1 MIEPIVFYDIP
12 SYAKDK
18 AWSPNTWKTRFCLN
32 MKGLPYKT
40 VWVEYPDIET
50 LCKKIGATPTST
62 RRSRELLY
70 SLPVIHDPNT
80 KSVVSDSGAIARYLD
95 RTYPDA
101 PTLIPAEAD
110 ALTAALG
117 AALWTVFNPDE
128 DLGAIIVPAAFAQ
141 LRERSRPYFRETR
154 EKWAGGK
161 LEELAPAGS
170 EKRAKCWETIRKG
183 MNKIATAWLEADGK
197 EKLFFMGDRVGIT
210 YADITIAGFLMWFK
224 ETLGEDSEE
233 WKAMMTWDDGR
244 WGRFMMAFEKY
255 QVVDEGEDVQL

>member
-1 MIEPIVFYDIP
+1 MPEPIIFYDIP
-12 SYAKDK
+12 GHAKDK

-32 MKGLPYKT
+32 MKGIPYKT
-40 VWVEYPDIET
+40 VWVEYPDIAT
-50 LCKKIGATPTST
+50 LCKKIGATPTGT
-62 RRSRELLY
+62 RRAGEFLY
-70 SLPVIHDPNT
+70 TLPVIYDPNT

-244 WGRFMMAFEKY
+244 WAKFMRAFKKY
-255 QVVDEGEDVQL
+255 EVVDEGEDVEL

>member
-1 MIEPIVFYDIP
+1 M
-12 SYAKDK
+12 
-18 AWSPNTWKTRFCLN
+18 
-32 MKGLPYKT
+32 
-40 VWVEYPDIET
+40 
-50 LCKKIGATPTST
+50 
-62 RRSRELLY
+62 
-70 SLPVIHDPNT
+70 
-80 KSVVSDSGAIARYLD
+80 VSDSGAIARYLD
-95 RTYPDA
+95 STYPDA

-183 MNKIATAWLEADGK
+183 MNKIATKWLEADGK
-197 EKLFFMGDRVGIT
+197 EKLFFMGDSIS
-210 YADITIAGFLMWFK
+210 YADITVAGFLVWIK
-224 ETLGEDSEE
+224 IVVGEDSKD
-233 WKAMMTWDDGR
+233 WQDVLKWNDGR
-244 WGRFMMAFEKY
+244 WARFMEAFKRYEG
-255 QVVDEGEDVQL
+255 VDVGTDVEI